1 MTKETRGLLLEF
13 LSKLDESREIG
24 HLETSILDKV
34 EKIITYAENYDI
46 EKIKKEVVQIEDDF
60 IEFKNLIK
68 YQYFDYG
75 ISANEIEK
83 NRRLDWQPKGF
94 DEILNA

>member
-13 LSKLDESREIG
+13 LNKLDENGEIG
-24 HLETSILDKV
+24 KLEISILDKV
-34 EKIITYAENYDI
+34 EKIIAYAENYDI

-75 ISANEIEK
+75 VSANEIEK

-94 DEILNA
+94 NENLNA

>member
-13 LSKLDESREIG
+13 LNKLDENGEIG
-24 HLETSILDKV
+24 KLEISILDKV
-34 EKIITYAENYDI
+34 EKIIAYAENYDI

-75 ISANEIEK
+75 VSANEIEK

-94 DEILNA
+94 NEILNA